1 MKKLFIWAMSAMSAL
16 VVFFAA
22 NSSFSA
28 YAAGKDVS
36 SLGLSVTLK
45 QKEFDYTG
53 DMIRPEYMLNGK
65 TGWTTEDQQTDNYSI
80 GYRYN
85 INAGT
90 GSIVAVGKGEYTGQT
105 TLATFTIKPLDIK
118 DRNDLVI
125 NINSAVYTG
134 APVLPSLDITLGTR
148 TLKESVD
155 YTISA
160 ENNTNIGYVSG
171 TVNFI
176 GNYTGTRSIYF
187 NIALAPINHFTA
199 YAGGSGNVLKWDSV
213 NADKITI
220 FRQDDNGGALKV
232 IGTTTGSEFTDT
244 SAPQLVN
251 CFYTIQ
257 TEASQNGKKYTALSY
272 SRKISAGLKAPTVSV
287 AYNNGS
293 AVLSWDSNANAAG
306 YFVYMD
312 GKPIT
317 DLRGAN
323 NTTYTVDNVSASDK
337 HSFTVSV
344 FGNVNGQTYYSPQ
357 SEPAGSK
364 LAEEPGVLKNAVKGD
379 TRSFTIT
386 DTQKETSTPG
396 GTVTLSDDDMAT
408 LEKFAAEHF
417 TEGMT
422 DTEKLLITMDW
433 INRST
438 NYALTTSDWNKIAKS
453 SYVDAIFN
461 KQTGQCAQYNGAMVS
476 MMRYLGYQAN
486 MILGWRGSYPSN
498 YWQHYWGE
506 IEIDGTKYILEC
518 GNYGRSG
525 SWSYFL
531 TPYER
536 TDGKYIIN
544 CKNME
549 AKSGWYYD
557 DWWFWY

>member
-1 MKKLFIWAMSAMSAL
+1 MKKILIWAMSAAASL

-28 YAAGKDVS
+28 YAAGTDVS

-45 QKEFDYTG
+45 QKEFTYTG

-65 TGWTTEDQQTDNYSI
+65 TGWTTEDYQTDNYSI
-80 GYRYN
+80 AYRYN
-85 INAGT
+85 IDAGT
-90 GSIVAVGKGEYTGQT
+90 GSIVAVGKGGYTGT
-105 TLATFTIKPLDIK
+105 ATLATFTIKPIDVKDLD
-118 DRNDLVI
+118 DLVI
-125 NINSAVYTG
+125 NLNAAVYTG
-134 APVLPSLDITLGTR
+134 KPVLPSLDVTLGTR

-160 ENNTNIGYVSG
+160 ENNTNLGYSVG

-187 NIALAPINHFTA
+187 NIALAPINHFTVS
-199 YAGGSGNVLKWDSV
+199 AGGSGNVLTWDSV
-213 NADKITI
+213 NADKITV
-220 FRQDDNGGALKV
+220 FRQDDKSGGLKA
-232 IGTTTGSEFTDT
+232 IGTAKGSEFIDT
-244 SAPQLVN
+244 SAPQLAD

-257 TEASQNGKKYTALSY
+257 TEASLNGREYSTVSY
-272 SRKISAGLKAPTVSV
+272 SRKVAARLNAPSV
-287 AYNNGS
+287 NVVYSNGS
-293 AVLSWDSNANAAG
+293 AVLSWDSNPYASG

-312 GKPIT
+312 GKVVT
-317 DLRGAN
+317 DLRGAD
-323 NTTYTVDNVSASDK
+323 NTAYTVSGVSASDK
-337 HSFTVSV
+337 HSFTVST
-344 FGNVNGQTYYSPQ
+344 FGNVNGETYYSPQ
-357 SEPAGSK
+357 SVPAGAQP
-364 LAEEPGVLKNAVKGD
+364 AEEPSVLKNAVKGD

-386 DTQKETSTPG
+386 DTQKQTSTPG
-396 GTVTLSDDDMAT
+396 GTVTLSDADIAT
-408 LEKFAAEHF
+408 LDKFAAEHF
-417 TEGMT
+417 TEDMT

-433 INRST
+433 INRNT

-549 AKSGWYYD
+549 ASSGWWYD